1 MSGSMRALRW
11 ALRNGASEIGA
22 PADLVLC
29 SGALDDILADL
40 SADRMRLTVIAGGV
54 CFARG

>member
-1 MSGSMRALRW
+1 MRALRW